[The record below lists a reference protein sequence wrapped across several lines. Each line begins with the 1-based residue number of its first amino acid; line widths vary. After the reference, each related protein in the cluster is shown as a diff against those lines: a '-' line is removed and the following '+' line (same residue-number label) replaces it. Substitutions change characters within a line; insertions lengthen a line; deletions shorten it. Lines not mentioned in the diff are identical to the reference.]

1 MQNLLKVFVRKLY
14 IDKISVIGVDPLLI
28 PEVKLSTDCLPPVE
42 AVDLVSFLVLET
54 SFYTKD
60 QLKNFKSLQAY
71 NQMVSDF
78 ITRVLGQ
85 IFSDKYVVVGKVRH
99 SVTTKD
105 GTILSAHCHGCMAGL
120 AECCSHV
127 ASILFYLEIS
137 TRLNEKLTCTQ
148 VKCSWILPA
157 TLKNVDYLRVKDIDF
172 TKMKSDLDKS
182 IDSLESTTD
191 NSTPEPASVN
201 MLTI

>member
-1 MQNLLKVFVRKLY
+1 
-14 IDKISVIGVDPLLI
+14 
-28 PEVKLSTDCLPPVE
+28 
-42 AVDLVSFLVLET
+42 
-54 SFYTKD
+54 
-60 QLKNFKSLQAY
+60 
-71 NQMVSDF
+71 MVSDF
-78 ITRVLGQ
+78 ITSVLGQ

-99 SVTTKD
+99 SQRMNESPVQLWMITTKD

-157 TLKNVDYLRVKDIDF
+157 TVKNVDYLRVKDIDF
-172 TKMKSDLDKS
+172 TKMNSDLDKS

-191 NSTPEPASVN
+191 NSTPEPVSVN